1 MATSAQVPPRSPSSR
16 GHGAVRSWLRH
27 ALRHALRPALPGLL
41 LAAVILAGRSP
52 AEGAIA
58 VPGPP
63 SLSAVPAGSTQ
74 INLSWDPPGPSHLPL
89 AGYDVFEGTSSD
101 GESTTPLN
109 DTPVTATSYPVTDL
123 TPGTTYYFV
132 VTAVYSDCSVRGDCS
147 APSPEESAT
156 TLPAAPAGLAA
167 EPAGPTQVSLTWD
180 APPAAGPGLEG
191 YDVFAGTSSGGE
203 SATPVNGAPL
213 PGTSYTVPD
222 LTAQTTYYF
231 TVTAV
236 YQQCS
241 DGCTTVQS
249 SPSAEAHATTASQL
263 TAPAAPTGLVAVAVG
278 RTQVSLTWDA
288 SSGPGVE
295 GYDVFEG
302 TSPGGESATPLNES
316 PVIGTS
322 DRVTGLRAGS
332 TYYFTVSA
340 VSRAGPSARS
350 GEAHVALAGGT
361 GLGGPHASKS
371 GPVSR
376 THASPGGLPLLA
388 WAVTILAAVAA
399 AAGAAR
405 RWLRAR
411 SSAGAAPRLRTE
423 AHQGPVA
430 IPVVRITGAGV
441 AHAVRIEPRRC
452 PASTTIKEV
461 RS

>member
-1 MATSAQVPPRSPSSR
+1 MTRSAHVP
-16 GHGAVRSWLRH
+16 VRY
-27 ALRHALRPALPGLL
+27 ALPGLL
-41 LAAVILAGRSP
+41 MAALILAGRAP

-74 INLSWDPPGPSHLPL
+74 VNLSWDPPGPSHLAL
-89 AGYDVFEGTSSD
+89 EGYDVLEGISPG
-101 GESTTPLN
+101 GESATPLN
-109 DTPVTATSYPVTDL
+109 DAPLTATSYPVTGL
-123 TPGTTYYFV
+123 TPGTTYYFIV
-132 VTAVYSDCSVRGDCS
+132 RAVYPSCSERGDCS
-147 APSPEESAT
+147 APSPEASAT

-167 EPAGPTQVSLTWD
+167 APVGPTQVSLTWD
-180 APPAAGPGLEG
+180 APPASGPGLEG

-203 SATPVNGAPL
+203 SATPVNGSPL

-249 SPSAEAHATTASQL
+249 SPSAEAHAATASQL
-263 TAPAAPTGLVAVAVG
+263 TVPGAPTGLVAVAAG
-278 RTQVSLTWDA
+278 QTQVNLTWDA
-288 SSGPGVE
+288 SSGPGAE
-295 GYDVFEG
+295 GYEVFVG

-316 PVIGTS
+316 PVIATS
-322 DRVTGLRAGS
+322 DRVTGLKAGS

-340 VSRAGPSARS
+340 VSRAGESARS
-350 GEAHVALAGGT
+350 DEAHVTLAGGT
-361 GLGGPHASKS
+361 GPGGPHASKS
-371 GPVSR
+371 GPVRR
-376 THASPGGLPLLA
+376 TDTPPGGLPLLA
-388 WAVTILAAVAA
+388 WAVIILAAVAA
-399 AAGAAR
+399 AVGAAR

-411 SSAGAAPRLRTE
+411 SSAGAAPRVRTE
-423 AHQGPVA
+423 AHPGPVA
-430 IPVVRITGAGV
+430 IPVVRVTGAGA
-441 AHAVRIEPRRC
+441 AHAVRIEPHRC